1 MNANRFRIVFTG
13 LALAAASVAPAQDAA
28 VALPTQGEQ
37 ALVVSESLR
46 REAQAAVDRGLRW
59 LKERQ
64 QEGGHWSNPEFPALT
79 ALPLWAWARAGWTD
93 TPEALRAAAF
103 IVANAKENG
112 AIYHVPVEARAG
124 GGLPNYNTAL
134 CMVALHLMGRPEYIP
149 HVQRARAFVA
159 KTQHLGGDVYYGGM
173 GYDAS
178 SGRAYA
184 DLSNSYIA
192 YEAMRLTESV
202 EDLRRE
208 GEARVDLDWKAAE
221 KFIQRTHND
230 ARFNEQPW
238 ASDDPEDRGGFAY
251 HPEQTRSGTTTNA
264 TGQVKFRSMKGMTY
278 AGLLSYIYADVD
290 RTDPRVEATVDWVVG
305 HWGLGSNNRVTG
317 GTEKADTQD
326 DREGLYYL
334 YHVMAKGL
342 QAYGTDVFRPAGR
355 PPFNWR
361 IDLIERLLALQKT
374 DPDTGSGFW
383 VNDVGRYWESDPVLV
398 TSYALLALQIALG
411 P

>member
-1 MNANRFRIVFTG
+1 MNPFRFHILTTV
-13 LALAAASVAPAQDAA
+13 LALSAAAAAPAQEAA
-28 VALPTQGEQ
+28 TPLPSHGGQ

-46 REAQAAVDRGLRW
+46 REAQAAVERGVRW
-59 LKERQ
+59 LKDRQ
-64 QEGGHWSNPEFPALT
+64 QPDGHWSNPEYPALT
-79 ALPLWAWARAGWTD
+79 ALPLWAWARAGRAQS
-93 TPEALRAAAF
+93 PEALRAAAF
-103 IVANAKENG
+103 IATFAKENG
-112 AIYHVPVEARAG
+112 AIFQAPGADGKG

-134 CMVALHLMGRPEYIP
+134 CMVALHFTGRKEDLPL
-149 HVQRARAFVA
+149 VQRARAFIA

-192 YEAMRLTESV
+192 YEAMRMTESV
-202 EDLRRE
+202 EDLRGE
-208 GEARVDLDWKAAE
+208 GEARADLDWKAAE
-221 KFIQRTHND
+221 KFVQRTHND
-230 ARFNEQPW
+230 ARFNDQPW

-290 RTDPRVEATVDWVVG
+290 RTDPRVEATVNWAVG
-305 HWGLGSNNRVTG
+305 HWSLGSNNRVTG

-326 DREGLYYL
+326 EREGLYYL

-342 QAYGTDVFRPAGR
+342 QAYGTDVFRPEGR

-374 DPDTGSGFW
+374 DPDTGAGFW